1 MSLELSIIIP
11 VYNAELYL
19 SNCLESILQQENIAL
34 EIIAIDDCSTDQ
46 SLVILQQYQQDK
58 RVKVL
63 ALEHNGGQGHA
74 RNLGLLEAKG
84 EFVLFIDSDDYLT
97 ANPKVLQELVSQMKQ
112 EELDILDC
120 SYYQIEGNRVEKKN
134 EQEPHKTT
142 GRDYLNTVDV
152 LSVVVW
158 NKLYRRSFLV
168 ENQAAFKTR
177 KYEDVNFV
185 VENFICAPQV
195 NTADVPFY
203 NYVIRVNSTMTSVPK
218 KQNVQDV
225 IALVQDLE
233 ILYSENK
240 ALFQVEKTFF
250 YSFIGAARII
260 AKYTGEKEELQEF
273 LVEYQRLFKKYRF
286 DIMKSRAI
294 NKVLRM
300 ALFLSPFLANRV
312 LLTLKK

>member
-11 VYNAELYL
+11 VYNAEPYL
-19 SNCLESILQQENIAL
+19 SNCIASILKQEDITL
-34 EIIAIDDCSTDQ
+34 EIIAVDDCSTDQ
-46 SLVILQQYQQDK
+46 SLVVLQQYQQDK

-63 ALEHNGGQGHA
+63 ALSQNGGQGHA
-74 RNLGLLEAKG
+74 RNMGLLEAQG
-84 EFVLFIDSDDYLT
+84 EFVLFMDSDDYLT
-97 ANPKVLQELVSQMKQ
+97 ANPKILQELVCQMKQ
-112 EELDILDC
+112 EKLDILDC
-120 SYYQIEGNRVEKKN
+120 SYYQIDGARIEKKN
-134 EQEPHKTT
+134 KQESKKIT
-142 GRDYLNTVDV
+142 GKDYLDTIDV

-158 NKLYRRSFLV
+158 NKLYRRLFLV
-168 ENQAAFKTR
+168 ENQATFKKR

-185 VENFICAPQV
+185 VESFLFAHQV
-195 NTADVPFY
+195 NTADIPFY
-203 NYVIRVNSTMTSVPK
+203 NYIIRANSTMTSVPK

-233 ILYSENK
+233 VLYSKNR

-260 AKYTGEKEELQEF
+260 AKYTGEKKELQES
-273 LVEYQRLFKKYRF
+273 LAEYQRLYKKYRF
-286 DIMKSRAI
+286 DIIKSRAI

-300 ALFLSPFLANRV
+300 VLFLSPFLANRV

>member
-1 MSLELSIIIP
+1 MSVALSIIIP
-11 VYNAELYL
+11 VYNAAQYL
-19 SNCLESILQQENIAL
+19 PSCMESILQQEEIDL
-34 EIIAIDDCSTDQ
+34 EIIAIDDCSTDH
-46 SLVILQQYQQDK
+46 SLAVLQKYQQDK

-63 ALEHNGGQGHA
+63 ALDQNGGQGNA
-74 RNLGLLEAKG
+74 RNIGLLEAKG
-84 EFVLFIDSDDYLT
+84 EFILFIDSDDYLT
-97 ANPKVLQELVSQMKQ
+97 ADKQVLQKLFCQMRQ
-112 EELDILDC
+112 ENLDILDC
-120 SYYQIEGNRVEKKN
+120 SYYQMEGNRIEKKN
-134 EQEPHKTT
+134 AQIPRRKT

-158 NKLYRRSFLV
+158 NKLYRRSFLI
-168 ENQAAFKTR
+168 EHQSSFKKR

-185 VENFICAPQV
+185 VENFIVAHHV

-203 NYVIRVNSTMTSVPK
+203 NYVIRANSTMTSVPK

-233 ILYSENK
+233 VLYSKNK

-260 AKYTGEKEELQEF
+260 AKYTGEKKELGES
-273 LVEYQRLFKKYRF
+273 LAEYQRLFKKYRF
-286 DIMKSRAI
+286 DIIKSKTI
-294 NKVLRM
+294 NKGLRM
-300 ALFLSPFLANRV
+300 ALFLSPFIANKV